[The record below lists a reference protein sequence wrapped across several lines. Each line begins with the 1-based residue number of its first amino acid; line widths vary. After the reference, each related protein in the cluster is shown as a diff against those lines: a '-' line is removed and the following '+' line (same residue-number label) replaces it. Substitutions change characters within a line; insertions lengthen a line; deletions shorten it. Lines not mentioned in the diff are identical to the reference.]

1 MDSRMAVSAGEAHA
15 AMKILQVVH
24 GFPPSAQAG
33 AELHCYWLSK
43 ELTKR
48 GHDVAVFCRE
58 GGTDLPD
65 YSILDDTLDDL
76 AVRRVVNNYQEM
88 RDGPLHTAFHLDYRN
103 ERIGAL
109 LEDYLGEFQPDV
121 VHVQHC
127 RGLSASIL
135 EALRRRGIPHVLTIH
150 DYWYLCQRVNLL
162 RGDGSLCS
170 GPMGGTRCG
179 RCQGLSPVDATP
191 DDLRRYGLA
200 RLIMRALP
208 PRVRKHFIPR
218 WHALVRVSGDKAY
231 TLRMYADRTS
241 YLGGQL
247 RETAHLISPSN
258 FARDMYVPYGLPE
271 ERSKVIPYGIDLKRW
286 EGFRRK
292 PSAILRFGFLG
303 TLLPSKGVHVLLEA
317 YQRVRGPSASLVLH
331 GSDGDDPAYARRIR
345 SLAKECEARLA
356 GRYDNSGLTEIL
368 SEIDVLVVPS
378 LWHETY
384 GIVVREGQLAGAPV
398 IASRVGGITEGIRH
412 GEDGFLVDPGDV
424 SGLAAAMRRFMD
436 EPGLLPRF
444 RANLRPRVLTV
455 AENADAVER
464 IYEGAMQR
472 RE

>member
-1 MDSRMAVSAGEAHA
+1 MR
-15 AMKILQVVH
+15 ILQVVH

-43 ELTKR
+43 ELASR
-48 GHDVAVFCRE
+48 GHQVAVFCRE
-58 GGTDLPD
+58 RGSGRPD
-65 YSILDDTLDDL
+65 YEVEDGSFEGIP
-76 AVRRVVNNYQEM
+76 VRRVINNYQEM
-88 RDGPLHTAFHLDYRN
+88 RGAPLHAVAHLEYRN
-103 ERIGAL
+103 ERIRSL
-109 LEDYLGEFQPDV
+109 LECYLDEFQPDM

-135 EALRRRGIPHVLTIH
+135 ETLRRRRIPHVVTLH

-162 RGDGSLCS
+162 QSDGSLCD
-170 GPMGGTRCG
+170 GPAGGTRCG
-179 RCQGLSPVDATP
+179 RCQGLTSVDATM
-191 DDLRRYGLA
+191 DDLRRYRRLYRLA
-200 RLIMRALP
+200 DSITKVTPNPL
-208 PRVRKHFIPR
+208 RKHVIPR
-218 WHALVRVSGDKAY
+218 WHFLVGVAGERAY
-231 TLRMYADRTS
+231 TLRIYVDRIS
-241 YLGGQL
+241 YLIGQL
-247 RETAHLISPSN
+247 RKTTHVISPSN

-317 YQRVRGPSASLVLH
+317 YRRVRGPSASLVLH

-464 IYEGAMQR
+464 VYEGAMQR

>member
-33 AELHCYWLSK
+33 AELHCYWLSQ

-58 GGTDLPD
+58 GGTDRPD

-135 EALRRRGIPHVLTIH
+135 EALRRRGVPHVLTIH
-150 DYWYLCQRVNLL
+150 DYWYLCQRFNLL
-162 RGDGSLCS
+162 RGEGSLCS

-179 RCQGLSPVDATP
+179 RCQGLSPIDATVG
-191 DDLRRYGLA
+191 DLRRYRLA
-200 RLIMRALP
+200 RSIMKVLP
-208 PRVRKHFIPR
+208 QRVRKHFVPR
-218 WHALVRVSGDKAY
+218 WHKVVRVPVDKAY
-231 TLRMYADRTS
+231 YLRVYADRTS
-241 YLGGQL
+241 YLMDQVRKTRHL
-247 RETAHLISPSN
+247 TAPSA
-258 FARDMYVPYGLPE
+258 FARDVYVHHGVSK
-271 ERSKVIPYGIDLKRW
+271 ERFAVIPCGIDLKRW
-286 EGFRRK
+286 KGFERK

-317 YQRVRGPSASLVLH
+317 YSQVRNRRSSLMLF
-331 GSDGDDPAYARRIR
+331 GDTYADPIYTYEMY
-345 SLAKECEARLA
+345 SLAERCGAWIVGPYENQHLP
-356 GRYDNSGLTEIL
+356 EIL

-384 GIVVREGQLAGAPV
+384 GIVLREGQLSGAPI
-398 IASRVGGITEGIRH
+398 IASRIGALREAIREGA
-412 GEDGFLVDPGDV
+412 DGFLVEPGD
-424 SGLAAAMRRFMD
+424 SQELAAKMRRFVED
-436 EPGLLPRF
+436 PGLLRSM
-444 RANLRPRVLTV
+444 REQVRPRVVTIE
-455 AENADAVER
+455 ENAEMIER
-464 IYEGAMQR
+464 VYHEAMS
-472 RE
+472 